1 MWRHH
6 WLQGEGKQ
14 AAVQRDSTSAAST
27 ISTSPQI
34 MAILVALLIA
44 QDAHTSTILH
54 PLFLLL
60 ILSEAQPPLKVSL
73 RPSSTLLSYSLP
85 FMSLSF
91 LSFPANPMGGQGGKP
106 MWEVAGRQR
115 QVLEPV
121 ERGWPSWWTYWLLSK
136 MASWGIK
143 MDLCQRL
150 PLFGRKYFPRL
161 LPYSVKRRENDVRS
175 REIGMEVDDLHFS
188 GLEPHPSRLIY
199 GAPLLRQLATNLTL
213 QPGHYTEYR
222 LATAWDLS
230 HRLIFE
236 DLACAEKTSSGIVL
250 AGILVHSIE

>member
-44 QDAHTSTILH
+44 QDAHTFTILH

-91 LSFPANPMGGQGGKP
+91 LSFPANPLGGQGGKP

-150 PLFGRKYFPRL
+150 P
-161 LPYSVKRRENDVRS
+161 
-175 REIGMEVDDLHFS
+175 
-188 GLEPHPSRLIY
+188 PSL
-199 GAPLLRQLATNLTL
+199 
-213 QPGHYTEYR
+213 
-222 LATAWDLS
+222 W
-230 HRLIFE
+230 
-236 DLACAEKTSSGIVL
+236 
-250 AGILVHSIE
+250 

>member
-73 RPSSTLLSYSLP
+73 RPTSTLLSYSLP

-91 LSFPANPMGGQGGKP
+91 PANPLGGQGGKP

-150 PLFGRKYFPRL
+150 PLFGRKYFPAFSHIL
-161 LPYSVKRRENDVRS
+161 LKGVRMMWGQ
-175 REIGMEVDDLHFS
+175 EK
-188 GLEPHPSRLIY
+188 LEWKWMTCTFLGWSLIPR
-199 GAPLLRQLATNLTL
+199 G
-213 QPGHYTEYR
+213 
-222 LATAWDLS
+222 
-230 HRLIFE
+230 
-236 DLACAEKTSSGIVL
+236 
-250 AGILVHSIE
+250 

>member
-44 QDAHTSTILH
+44 QDAHTFTILH

-60 ILSEAQPPLKVSL
+60 ILSEAPNPLKVSL

-91 LSFPANPMGGQGGKP
+91 LSFPANPLGGQGGKP

-150 PLFGRKYFPRL
+150 PLFGRKYFPAFSHIL
-161 LPYSVKRRENDVRS
+161 LKGVRMMWGQ
-175 REIGMEVDDLHFS
+175 EK
-188 GLEPHPSRLIY
+188 LEWKWMTCTFLGWSLIPR
-199 GAPLLRQLATNLTL
+199 G
-213 QPGHYTEYR
+213 
-222 LATAWDLS
+222 
-230 HRLIFE
+230 
-236 DLACAEKTSSGIVL
+236 
-250 AGILVHSIE
+250 

>member
-91 LSFPANPMGGQGGKP
+91 LSFPANPLGGQGGKP

-150 PLFGRKYFPRL
+150 PLFGRKYFPAFSHIL
-161 LPYSVKRRENDVRS
+161 LKGVRMMWGQ
-175 REIGMEVDDLHFS
+175 EK
-188 GLEPHPSRLIY
+188 LEWKWMTCTFLGWSLIPR
-199 GAPLLRQLATNLTL
+199 G
-213 QPGHYTEYR
+213 
-222 LATAWDLS
+222 
-230 HRLIFE
+230 
-236 DLACAEKTSSGIVL
+236 
-250 AGILVHSIE
+250 

>member
-44 QDAHTSTILH
+44 QDAHTFTILH

-91 LSFPANPMGGQGGKP
+91 PANPLGGQGDNVP

-150 PLFGRKYFPRL
+150 P
-161 LPYSVKRRENDVRS
+161 
-175 REIGMEVDDLHFS
+175 
-188 GLEPHPSRLIY
+188 PSL
-199 GAPLLRQLATNLTL
+199 
-213 QPGHYTEYR
+213 
-222 LATAWDLS
+222 W
-230 HRLIFE
+230 
-236 DLACAEKTSSGIVL
+236 
-250 AGILVHSIE
+250 